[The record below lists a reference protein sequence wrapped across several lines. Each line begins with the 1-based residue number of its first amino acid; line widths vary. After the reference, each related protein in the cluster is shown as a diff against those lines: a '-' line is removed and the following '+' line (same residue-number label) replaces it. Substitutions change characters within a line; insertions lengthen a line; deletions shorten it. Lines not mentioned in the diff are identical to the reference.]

1 MADDDGRVRG
11 RAYSIWEAEG
21 RPAGKDLEHWLQAER
36 EAAEETLPPDSLPPE
51 DGAIDEAPEARLAD
65 VIERDEAAGPTVEGA
80 ATLVDAD

>member
-1 MADDDGRVRG
+1 MADDDGLVRG

-36 EAAEETLPPDSLPPE
+36 EVSEMTLPPDSLPPE
-51 DGAIDEAPEARLAD
+51 DAPMDESPEARLAD
-65 VIERDEAAGPTVEGA
+65 VIDGDEDAGENVVGA